1 MQAERRA
8 GLARHWTLGAALAAT
23 LLAAAACGGTQG
35 IPDQLTLNPGP
46 GSEVQ
51 TNLLARQAAANG
63 QGTTGGNNAQSPFV
77 TPPTV
82 APGRSAKGSGGAFCR
97 DIADQLGHLPNLF
110 NVNGPEDLKSQLD
123 PIRAKNAK
131 ILQEAPAAIKGSLLT
146 VIHYEDRIYD
156 DATSNN
162 LQDIVTA
169 ISNSTF
175 QSALQRVQ
183 LYASEHCGVTPP
195 IPGSDTTPTT

>member
-8 GLARHWTLGAALAAT
+8 GLARHWTVGTALAAI
-23 LLAAAACGGTQG
+23 LLAAAGCGGTQG

-46 GSEVQ
+46 GSQVQ

-77 TPPTV
+77 TPPSV
-82 APGRSAKGSGGAFCR
+82 VPGRSAKGSSSAFCR
-97 DIADQLGHLPNLF
+97 DIADQLGHLPN
-110 NVNGPEDLKSQLD
+110 LKSQLD

-146 VIHYEDRIYD
+146 VVHFEDRIYE

-169 ISNSTF
+169 ISSSTF

-183 LYASEHCGVTPP
+183 LYASEHCGVTPQ